1 MSTQSLD
8 RKVAI
13 VELTQEANPTIDP
26 PLSIETVRPARPRV
40 IEGKPKNTDIVLD
53 AVPGGRYYGFTR
65 LNYQRPAL
73 DVVFRNITPRCK
85 LFQPSRVSDFVPQL
99 RQEYG
104 IDLRDEDYVD
114 GPLDLVTQPLQF
126 VLQASPDSLRYSGS
140 VTIQFELEDPE
151 LSWLL
156 ANPFLPTLRQNP
168 RPDAAGRRTAEFL
181 TYGVDYT
188 PLRAWLEA
196 LPLGGVLGEGKIPA
210 AAQLNQVAR
219 LGFSDK
225 PGGNSLYDAIVTR
238 RALTTEVPYT
248 NQAYTHVVVLQMSPV
263 NTEYGGTCFLHY
275 NGS

>member
-1 MSTQSLD
+1 MSSQTSD
-8 RKVAI
+8 RKVEL
-13 VELTQEANPTIDP
+13 VELTQAANPTIDP

-40 IEGKPKNTDIVLD
+40 IEGLPKNTQIVLD

-73 DVVFRNITPRCK
+73 DVIFRNIQPRCK
-85 LFQPSRVSDFVPQL
+85 LFQPTRVSDFVPQL

-114 GPLDLVTQPLQF
+114 APLDLETLPLQF
-126 VLQASPDSLRYSGS
+126 VLQASPNSLRFSGS
-140 VTIQFELEDPE
+140 VTIPFELEDPK
-151 LSWLL
+151 LAWLL
-156 ANPFLPTLRQNP
+156 ANPYLPTLRQNP

-188 PLRAWLEA
+188 PCRAWLES

-225 PGGNSLYDAIVTR
+225 PGGNSLYDAVVQR
-238 RALTTEVPYT
+238 RAPTSEVPFT
-248 NQAYTHVVVLQMSPV
+248 NQEYTHVVVLQMSPV